1 MSWVIVFDYDVLI
14 RHVEAIVL
22 IRHVEAIFQG
32 YLVVIWLL

>member
-1 MSWVIVFDYDVLI
+1 MYEGIFDMSWVIVFDYD
-14 RHVEAIVL
+14 VL